1 VASALPPDLRLSNT
15 RTHEQLAVALRQ
27 LVLNGSLP
35 PGSPLREVAL
45 AETFGVSRNTVR
57 EAIQALGHEGLV
69 RQSRHR
75 SATVATLTHVD
86 AEDLY
91 RVRRL
96 LESSAMDHVAR
107 LTAEQSAAVNRAF
120 EQLAKVAR
128 RGEWGEVIEGDL
140 AFHRSLVAIHD
151 SPRLLRAFD
160 AVKSESAYC
169 LNLLRLY
176 EHEDEEPDRVIAEHG
191 VIRDA
196 VLAGD
201 GDTARELLAEHL
213 GHYEERAT
221 DILRGRE
228 ATLTVPARR
237 VR

>member
-1 VASALPPDLRLSNT
+1 MASALPPDLRLSNT

-35 PGSPLREVAL
+35 PGSPLREVVL
-45 AETFGVSRNTVR
+45 AEAFGVSRNTVR

-75 SATVATLTHVD
+75 SATVATLTDVD

-96 LESSAMDHVAR
+96 LETSAMDHLDR
-107 LTAEQSAAVNRAF
+107 LTPGQSAAVDAAF
-120 EQLAKVAR
+120 ERLAKVAR
-128 RGEWGEVIEGDL
+128 LGEWAEVIEGDL

-160 AVKSESAYC
+160 TVKSESAYC
-169 LNLLRLY
+169 MNLLRLY
-176 EHEDEEPDRVIAEHG
+176 EHEDEQPDRVIAEHA

-196 VLAGD
+196 VLVRDAD
-201 GDTARELLAEHL
+201 AARELLAGHL
-213 GHYEERAT
+213 GYYEERARG
-221 DILRGRE
+221 ILRRRA
-228 ATLTVPARR
+228 ATVTVPAPR

>member
-1 VASALPPDLRLSNT
+1 MTYALPPGLQLANT
-15 RTHEQLAVALRQ
+15 RTHEQLAAALRQ

-45 AETFGVSRNTVR
+45 ADAFGVSRNTVR

-75 SATVATLTHVD
+75 SATVATLTDVD

-91 RVRRL
+91 HVRRL
-96 LESSAMDHVAR
+96 LETSAMDHLDR
-107 LTAEQSAAVNRAF
+107 LTPEQSAAVDAALER
-120 EQLAKVAR
+120 LAKVAR
-128 RGEWGEVIEGDL
+128 LGEWAEVIDGDL

-169 LNLLRLY
+169 MNLLRLS
-176 EHEDEEPDRVIAEHG
+176 EHEDEQPDRVIAEHA

-196 VLAGD
+196 VVARD
-201 GDTARELLAEHL
+201 AAAARELLA
-213 GHYEERAT
+213 GHMGYYEERAR
-221 DILRGRE
+221 DILRGRA
-228 ATLTVPARR
+228 ATVTAPAPR